1 MRRVLGIDPGLRVT
15 GYGAILFAP
24 GGPQL
29 IEAGVIAPP
38 AKESLESRLSRLY
51 VELRAVLAATRPDVM
66 VVEELWS
73 DYKHPATAVLM
84 GHARGVLCLAAHECA
99 VPVRHLGHS
108 LVKRAISGTGSAS
121 KDRVKRMVAQRLGLR
136 ALPQPSDVSDALALA
151 LALANIEESEARLAR
166 GLAAALS

>member
-1 MRRVLGIDPGLRVT
+1 
-15 GYGAILFAP
+15 
-24 GGPQL
+24 
-29 IEAGVIAPP
+29 
-38 AKESLESRLSRLY
+38 
-51 VELRAVLAATRPDVM
+51 
-66 VVEELWS
+66 
-73 DYKHPATAVLM
+73 
-84 GHARGVLCLAAHECA
+84 LAAHECA

>member
-15 GYGAILFAP
+15 GYGAILFSAS
-24 GGPQL
+24 GPQL

-38 AKESLESRLSRLY
+38 AKASLESRLGRLHA
-51 VELRAVLAATRPDVM
+51 ELRAVLEATRPDVM
-66 VVEELWS
+66 VIEALWS

-108 LVKRAISGTGSAS
+108 LVKRAISGTGSAT

-136 ALPQPSDVSDALALA
+136 AMPEPNDVSDALALA
-151 LALANIEESEARLAR
+151 LALANIEETEARLAR
-166 GLAAALS
+166 GLAAVGD